1 MEAISSLIR
10 MLGTIELPT
19 IGVADILQIIVIAVV
34 LYHVLVWIQNT
45 RTWFLFKG
53 ILILLVFY
61 IAAVVLELNTILFI
75 VQNSLGVF
83 VTAMIVVFQP
93 ELRKA
98 LEQLG
103 QGNMFFNFLTN
114 DVMEGEFDQKCIE
127 ELVKASFALGR
138 TRTGALIVIQRQL
151 SLDEYIRT
159 GIEVDA
165 ILTSPLLINIF
176 EHNTPLH
183 DGAVV
188 VQGNRVVSAT
198 CYLPLSKN
206 QDISKDL
213 GTRHRAAIG
222 VSEVTDSLT
231 LVVSEETGKVSVAE
245 HGELSHGLT
254 PDQLRERLM
263 VLHTPKENRT
273 SAFRFWKGRK
283 KNENNDSE

>member
-1 MEAISSLIR
+1 MEAISSFFRI
-10 MLGTIELPT
+10 LGTIELPT
-19 IGVADILQIIVIAVV
+19 IGAADILQIILIAFV
-34 LYHVLVWIQNT
+34 LYHVLVWAQNT
-45 RTWFLFKG
+45 RTWFLIKG

-61 IAAVVLELNTILFI
+61 VLSVLLELNTILFI

-103 QGNMFFNFLTN
+103 QGNMFFNLLTN

-165 ILTSPLLINIF
+165 LLTSPLLINIF

-188 VQGNRVVSAT
+188 VQGKRVVSAT

-231 LVVSEETGKVSVAE
+231 VVVSEETGKVSVAE
-245 HGELSHGLT
+245 QGQLSHGLT

-263 VLHTPKENRT
+263 VLHTPKENR
-273 SAFRFWKGRK
+273 SSGLWFWKGRK